1 MSYTLKRITAKA
13 LGKRPPR
20 PGAKE
25 RNGTSRSST
34 KNPIDTSNAI
44 RFSDILSP
52 SRSSLDSS
60 SGSHSGTSTEPEQ
73 GLQCEIK
80 TLYEGPSKCQCC
92 INWVETFPD
101 DLRSSVERQAET
113 KTKAVVARMR
123 KNHSEGKPLVLDS
136 IVVQS
141 PRLKQLLSQVFHGY
155 EGITT
160 SLKRLVFKSPFHP
173 FYYRWNLLT
182 QLVEDQADDD
192 SIGAHHARLFY
203 RLIYDEM
210 KEMVVEVNDLVKNR
224 VITFEYLWAIFEP
237 GVRIFSSSYIDEVD
251 KGCFYIVD
259 TCNYIQD
266 SRGTKYLELNVKFVD
281 YNGNKYGFRAAK
293 LTIEEFVGTR
303 SITELEAYPSEYC
316 PELEH
321 LEAMALDRGH
331 RFQEL
336 EGIHYMAYTGLA
348 FWMERKGD
356 LQVRNIDGRIVVDA
370 ASHKHF
376 NFEQAFLLTDLDSNS
391 VTPVIDVK
399 DREHV
404 SRSYGGCGGVLY
416 GSESPSPPPHDRLQR
431 NGLTRAIGTKHKEK
445 PKQELT
451 RDQLILC
458 TAHVRGYSLK
468 IKKWLQFSIDSI
480 KPISWNENAF
490 PSLVLQD
497 GRKDLILSFVE
508 SHIENKSA
516 FDDVIEGKGQGV
528 IMLLV
533 GSPGVG
539 KTLTAEAIAD
549 LIRKPLYV
557 LSAGELGSDPHD
569 VENKLQAILEIT
581 ERWDAVLLF
590 DECDVFL
597 QKRSLNNMEHNEIV
611 SVFLRILE
619 YYKGILFMTSNRADA
634 IDTAFQSRIHL
645 TLHYPDLDSAAKK
658 QIWTQF
664 VKNSTLEHD
673 LIDADFE
680 ELSHLDL
687 NGRQI
692 KNMVKISML
701 LGKREKGVLNRRI
714 INTVLHCTEADA
726 TLIQAQTN

>member
-20 PGAKE
+20 PGAE
-25 RNGTSRSST
+25 ESNGTSRSST

-293 LTIEEFVGTR
+293 LTIEECVGTR

-348 FWMERKGD
+348 FRMERKGD

-391 VTPVIDVK
+391 VAPVIDVK

-404 SRSYGGCGGVLY
+404 SRS
-416 GSESPSPPPHDRLQR
+416 
-431 NGLTRAIGTKHKEK
+431 
-445 PKQELT
+445 
-451 RDQLILC
+451 DQLILC

-549 LIRKPLYV
+549 LIQKPLYV

-597 QKRSLNNMEHNEIV
+597 QKRSLNDMEHNEIV

-645 TLHYPDLDSAAKK
+645 TLRYPDLDSAAKK

-664 VKNSTLEHD
+664 VKNSTLEHG

>member
-25 RNGTSRSST
+25 SNGTSRSST

-60 SGSHSGTSTEPEQ
+60 GGSHSGTSTEPEQ

-266 SRGTKYLELNVKFVD
+266 SRGTQYLELNVKFVD

-391 VTPVIDVK
+391 VAPVIDIK

-404 SRSYGGCGGVLY
+404 S
-416 GSESPSPPPHDRLQR
+416 
-431 NGLTRAIGTKHKEK
+431 
-445 PKQELT
+445 
-451 RDQLILC
+451 
-458 TAHVRGYSLK
+458 GYSLK

-597 QKRSLNNMEHNEIV
+597 QKRSLNDMEHNEIV

-634 IDTAFQSRIHL
+634 VDTAFQSRIHL
-645 TLHYPDLDSAAKK
+645 TLRYPDLDSAAKK